1 MNLLLTL
8 LRFGFLIF
16 LWLFV
21 LGVVLVV
28 RNDTSGLA
36 IRSKKPSRR
45 GRRAA
50 RQTENATSDLAA
62 GAAGAA
68 GAAAGA
74 AGATGAAAGAAG
86 AAGAGAAGVA
96 AGAGAAAGAAATA
109 GAAAGVAAGAHA
121 GARAGARGGA
131 SGHGPARAGGGGAGT
146 RGAGSR
152 PVLAVI
158 EGPLTGM
165 VLPLG
170 QAQII
175 IGRSPDSSLV
185 LDDSYASSRHARVFF
200 QDGYWWI
207 EDLQSTNGTYI
218 GNSAITEPVALV
230 PGTRVRIGK
239 TTMELQI

>member
-68 GAAAGA
+68 G
-74 AGATGAAAGAAG
+74 
-86 AAGAGAAGVA
+86 VA

-109 GAAAGVAAGAHA
+109 GAAAGAAGVAADAATGAHA